1 MTTKR
6 LLALIEAREKSWHRY
21 MLNPDSAVLFA
32 DYQEN
37 RRGVER
43 AVEELGRCAVTGALE
58 GAGLPVF
65 VVE

>member
-1 MTTKR
+1 MTRKR
-6 LLALIEAREKSWHRY
+6 LLDLISARERAWHRY

-37 RRGVER
+37 KRGVEQ